1 MGRSYHYL
9 YYFHLDYYP
18 RLCCYYYN
26 VLSNVPSGLDQVLV
40 DRGNFQRITIVLYC
54 IKGLIREIDDIVIMS
69 SIRGLYKCP
78 HFMQK
83 RIYIHSEYDSHKMHK
98 MENAFLCLC
107 Y

>member
-69 SIRGLYKCP
+69 SIRGPGSGGL
-78 HFMQK
+78 
-83 RIYIHSEYDSHKMHK
+83 DSVEMAPSIIVHIK
-98 MENAFLCLC
+98 
-107 Y
+107 